1 MATAKSQNDTN
12 DRGIIF
18 LASLV
23 DYRSG
28 SVDGIPLI
36 LHMYVNEI
44 FECHKSTFVRI
55 NDPQL
60 LFKEKKEK
68 ILEWK
73 FTCHSNRHF
82 LDNISST
89 NVP

>member
-1 MATAKSQNDTN
+1 MATVKSQNDTN

-23 DYRSG
+23 DYRG
-28 SVDGIPLI
+28 CSVDGIPLI
-36 LHMYVNEI
+36 LHMYVNKI

-60 LFKEKKEK
+60 FFKGKNEKVS
-68 ILEWK
+68 EWK

-82 LDNISST
+82 LDNISFA